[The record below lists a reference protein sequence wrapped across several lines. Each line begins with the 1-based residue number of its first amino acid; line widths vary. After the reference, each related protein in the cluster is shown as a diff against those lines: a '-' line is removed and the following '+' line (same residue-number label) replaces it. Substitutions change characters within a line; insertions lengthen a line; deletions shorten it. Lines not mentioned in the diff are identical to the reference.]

1 MIEREAKDI
10 VPVHDNPAP
19 VLSEDIKKGY
29 DLIDRYIM
37 IINRDFRVEFC
48 NMKVRNEM
56 GDVTGRP
63 CYEVFC
69 LEISPPADCPLKKTM
84 EFGST
89 NSKIVMCKDKH
100 IHFFAQPFSSDKD
113 GISLALLLALDITE
127 MIKVGKK
134 ERESREM
141 LESLFNSMADP
152 VTIHAPDYTIM
163 DANISALN
171 LLGMKKEDV
180 VGKKCHEIFHQQNSP
195 IKRCPMRQTLL
206 KGDVEKSLVG
216 RPDLNGDY
224 LVNTTPVFDKNGRI
238 VRVLH
243 SLKDVTELKD
253 MERKL
258 TRDNERLLMFTDLIT
273 HDMGNYSQ
281 GALLAIDMLLA
292 DETLSPKQR
301 RYLEMARIQM
311 QSAHQLLENAKKLS
325 RLYEEKIEIVPMDAG
340 IVLMKVISQLKKTY
354 ASRNIRINTEVK
366 MGTHTVLADELLFDV
381 FINII
386 GNSIKYTPSDPAVV
400 DVMAEVWEDDPSFY
414 RFEVIDRAGG
424 ISEEHKK
431 SIFSRFERYNRSS
444 PGSGLGLT
452 LVKKIVENYGGKIW
466 VEDFRVDGEVKGSVF
481 VVLLKRG

>member
-1 MIEREAKDI
+1 MTEREVKDMAHI
-10 VPVHDNPAP
+10 HNTPASI
-19 VLSEDIKKGY
+19 LSDEIRRAY

-37 IINRDFRVEFC
+37 IINRDFTVEFC
-48 NMKVRNEM
+48 NLKVRNEI

-69 LEISPPADCPLKKTM
+69 HETSLPKDCPLKKTM
-84 EFGST
+84 EFGSA
-89 NSKIVMCKDKH
+89 NSRIERCNDKH
-100 IHFFAQPFSSDKD
+100 IHFAVQPFSSDKE
-113 GISLALLLALDITE
+113 GISLALIMGLDITE
-127 MIKVGKK
+127 MMEVGRK

-141 LESLFNSMADP
+141 LESLFNSIGDP
-152 VTIHAPDYTIM
+152 ITIHAPDYTIL

-180 VGKKCHEIFHQQNSP
+180 VGKKCYEVFHQTNHP
-195 IKRCPMRQTLL
+195 IAKCPMKRTLL
-206 KGDVEKSLVG
+206 KGNMEKSLIG
-216 RPDLNGDY
+216 QPDLNGDY

-238 VRVLH
+238 IRILH
-243 SLKDVTELKD
+243 SVKDVTELKE

-258 TRDNERLLMFTDLIT
+258 TRDNERLLMFGDLIT

-325 RLYEEKIEIVPMDAG
+325 RLYEEKIEVTPVDAG

-386 GNSIKYTPSDPAVV
+386 GNSIKYTTLDPAVV
-400 DVMAEVWEDDPSFY
+400 DVMAEVWDEDPSFY
-414 RFEVIDRAGG
+414 RFEIIDRAGG
-424 ISEEHKK
+424 IPKEYKK
-431 SIFSRFERYNRSS
+431 SIFARFERYNSSS

-466 VEDFRVDGEVKGSVF
+466 VEDFTADGEVKGSAF
-481 VVLLKRG
+481 IILLKRG